1 MDILYGEGVVVR
13 DDLRFT
19 ESVGSNGLLELVQLD
34 GLVHTR
40 DGGVLE
46 THKRLRVEYRRG
58 APYVST
64 AEYVYMALWR
74 SRGRP
79 QRLFRY
85 DNSHGEVETLHRH
98 AYDIVGGS
106 VGEEPVDPELMPYM
120 DDVIRETAWL
130 AAYLAAQAQ

>member
-1 MDILYGEGVVVR
+1 MDILYAEGVVVG
-13 DDLRFT
+13 DDLQFT
-19 ESVGSNGLLELVQLD
+19 ESVGSDGLLELVEFD
-34 GLVHTR
+34 GLVYTR

-64 AEYVYMALWR
+64 AEYVYMAIWR
-74 SRGRP
+74 SQARS

-98 AYDIVGGS
+98 AYDVDGDDVGQ
-106 VGEEPVDPELMPYM
+106 EPIDPERMPYM
-120 DDVIRETAWL
+120 DDVIRATAWL
-130 AAYLAAQAQ
+130 AGYLASLE